1 MATHQNIYGY
11 VNATLHYVYPKRV
24 TVETKREPDLLSY
37 FESSPEEIIYKG
49 YWEAYFDGR
58 D

>member
-11 VNATLHYVYPKRV
+11 INATLNYVCPERV
-24 TVETKREPDLLSY
+24 IVETRRDPDLVSY
-37 FESSPEEIIYKG
+37 FESSPEEIIYKA
-49 YWEAYFDGR
+49 YWEAYFEGR

>member
-11 VNATLHYVYPKRV
+11 VNATLHYVYPERV
-24 TVETKREPDLLSY
+24 INETSRDPNLLNY
-37 FESSPEEIIYKG
+37 FESSAEEIVYKA
-49 YWEAYFDGR
+49 YWEAYFEER